1 MPKHTSTAGKRAPYG
16 VAPHATPVRSRG
28 QQYSLR
34 GDAYH
39 ILLTVS
45 WPTVLL
51 GTVLLYLSINLIFAA
66 IYTSLPDS
74 VARIP
79 HHHFA
84 QYFFFSVQTMSTVGY
99 GEMYPATTPANLV
112 MTLEAIV
119 GALFYALL
127 TGLFFARF
135 SYPTA
140 RLMFSRVALITS
152 YDGVPTL
159 MLRIANQRRNN
170 LIQAE
175 VSVTLLRQEE
185 NQEGSQILRMHDLRL
200 VRSRT
205 PFFSMSWLVLH
216 RIDETS
222 PFYGQDANDIQA
234 CGAQLAVLLSGVD
247 ETLNQTVHAR
257 AIYPSDSIL
266 FGHRFVDMISVSPTG
281 DRIVNLDRIHE
292 TVAIAEEP
300 LQP

>member
-1 MPKHTSTAGKRAPYG
+1 MPKKHTTTAGQRAPYG
-16 VAPHATPVRSRG
+16 VAPHATPIHPRG

-51 GTVLLYLSINLIFAA
+51 GTVVLYLFINLIFATL
-66 IYTSLPDS
+66 YVLLPHS
-74 VARIP
+74 VANIP
-79 HHHFA
+79 YHHFL

-99 GEMYPATTPANLV
+99 GEMYPATTAANLV

-140 RLMFSRVALITS
+140 RVLFSNVALITHH
-152 YDGVPTL
+152 DGVPTL

-175 VSVTLLRQEE
+175 VSVTLMRQEE
-185 NQEGSQILRMHDLRL
+185 SREGGQILRMHDLRL
-200 VRSRT
+200 VRSKT

-222 PFYGQDANDIQA
+222 PLYGKDKEGLEA

-257 AIYPSDSIL
+257 AIYPGGSIL
-266 FGHRFVDMISVSPTG
+266 FNRRFHDMISIGSKG
-281 DRIVNLDRIHE
+281 ERIVDLDRIHE
-292 TVAIAEEP
+292 TLP
-300 LQP
+300 MTDQP